1 MASST
6 VTISTG
12 TSSEIAARPDETAV
26 AHGAR
31 WITLA
36 FVIVG
41 LLNYGYALVLTRLL
55 DVAEYSRFAAGQ
67 GLILWASTV
76 ATVCVPWVLAQG
88 LARARSEPERHS
100 VTRFAK
106 LVSVASGVSAAAL
119 VGVIALRFA
128 APAAVLAL
136 AISTFVIFLGTT
148 TTGWLQGTE
157 RMRSLA
163 VLYVA
168 ENVVK
173 NGAGVLLVVVARL
186 GDTGALAAFGIGGLV
201 MLARWPRTPRHPG
214 QDRAASWRR
223 PGLGRGDRW
232 RRDLWG
238 RAARIAGAQSMVSLF
253 VTLDVVLVAVLPGNR
268 ALAASYQASAT
279 LARIPLFV
287 AGAVATAFFPSLSR
301 GESGGVLA
309 ARALR
314 MYAAITLP
322 VAAILIT
329 VPGDLLA
336 LVFPAQY
343 GAVAMLLKF
352 TAVTGFGA
360 GGISLVIAFFQAA
373 DDYSCLTWLL
383 VGLVGYAV
391 DLIVGWLID
400 GVTGLAVGGAVGTM
414 SALLLTGHHL
424 VQSQGYGAL
433 SRVALIEPVLA
444 AAVLTVV
451 RPHLHLW
458 LAAALLIG
466 LRAGIRFLRP
476 GARHAR
482 GPRWVKPTVHAIG
495 SK

>member
-1 MASST
+1 M
-6 VTISTG
+6 TG
-12 TSSEIAARPDETAV
+12 SGDAARPDETAV

-41 LLNYGYALVLTRLL
+41 LLNYGYALLLTRLL
-55 DVAEYSRFAAGQ
+55 DVAAYSRFAAGQ

-88 LARARSEPERHS
+88 LARARSGPERQS

-106 LVSVASGVSAAAL
+106 LVSVTSGVSAAAI

-128 APAAVLAL
+128 APTAVLAL
-136 AISTFVIFLGTT
+136 AISTFVIFLGTA

-157 RMRSLA
+157 RMRGLA
-163 VLYVA
+163 ILYVT
-168 ENVVK
+168 ENVLK
-173 NGAGVLLVVVARL
+173 NGAGVLLVVVAGR
-186 GDTGALAAFGIGGLV
+186 GDAGALAAFGIGGLV

-214 QDRAASWRR
+214 PSRVTGWGHRELWRR
-223 PGLGRGDRW
+223 T
-232 RRDLWG
+232 
-238 RAARIAGAQSMVSLF
+238 ARIAGAQSMVSLF
-253 VTLDVVLVAVLPGNR
+253 VTLDVVLVAMLPGHR

-301 GESGGVLA
+301 GEPGGVLA

-314 MYAAITLP
+314 MYAAVTLP
-322 VAAILIT
+322 VAVILIT
-329 VPGDLLA
+329 IPAHLLA

-343 GAVAMLLKF
+343 GAVAMLLRF

-373 DDYSCLTWLL
+373 DDYSCLTWLAA
-383 VGLVGYAV
+383 GLAGYAV
-391 DLIVGWLID
+391 DLMVGWLIG
-400 GVTGLAVGGAVGTM
+400 GVTGLAVGGAVGTV
-414 SALLLTGHHL
+414 SALLLIGYDL
-424 VQSQGYGAL
+424 VQSQGYAVL
-433 SRVALIEPVLA
+433 SRVGLAEPAAA
-444 AAVLTVV
+444 AAVLTIV
-451 RPHLHLW
+451 RPHLLIW

-482 GPRWVKPTVHAIG
+482 GPRWVRFTVHPIG

>member
-1 MASST
+1 MTSST
-6 VTISTG
+6 VT
-12 TSSEIAARPDETAV
+12 SSGVAARPDETAV

-41 LLNYGYALVLTRLL
+41 LLNYAYALLLTRLL
-55 DVAEYSRFAAGQ
+55 DVAAYSRFAAGQ

-88 LARARSEPERHS
+88 LARARTEPERHS

-106 LVSVASGVSAAAL
+106 LVSVVSGVTAAAL

-168 ENVVK
+168 ENVLK
-173 NGAGVLLVVVARL
+173 NGAGVLLVVVAGL

-201 MLARWPRTPRHPG
+201 MLARWPRTPRDPG
-214 QDRAASWRR
+214 QDRADWWWRD
-223 PGLGRGDRW
+223 RG
-232 RRDLWG
+232 RRDLWH

-253 VTLDVVLVAVLPGNR
+253 VALDVVLVAVLPGNR

-287 AGAVATAFFPSLSR
+287 AAAVATAFFPSLSR
-301 GESGGVLA
+301 GESGGALA

-314 MYAAITLP
+314 MYAAVTLP

-329 VPGDLLA
+329 VPGHLLA
-336 LVFPAQY
+336 LIFPAQY

-383 VGLVGYAV
+383 VGLVGYAA
-391 DLIVGWLID
+391 DLVVGWLID
-400 GVTGLAVGGAVGTM
+400 GVTGLAVGGAVGAV
-414 SALLLTGHHL
+414 SALLLTGYHL
-424 VQSQGYGAL
+424 VQSQGYAVL
-433 SRVALIEPVLA
+433 SRVALIEPVVA
-444 AAVLTVV
+444 ATVLTVV
-451 RPHLHLW
+451 RPHLYLW

-482 GPRWVKPTVHAIG
+482 GPSWVKPAVHAIG

>member
-1 MASST
+1 
-6 VTISTG
+6 V
-12 TSSEIAARPDETAV
+12 V
-26 AHGAR
+26 
-31 WITLA
+31 
-36 FVIVG
+36 
-41 LLNYGYALVLTRLL
+41 
-55 DVAEYSRFAAGQ
+55 
-67 GLILWASTV
+67 
-76 ATVCVPWVLAQG
+76 
-88 LARARSEPERHS
+88 
-100 VTRFAK
+100 
-106 LVSVASGVSAAAL
+106 SGVTAAAL

-148 TTGWLQGTE
+148 TTGWLQGTD

-168 ENVVK
+168 ENVLK
-173 NGAGVLLVVVARL
+173 NGAGVLLVVLARL

-201 MLARWPRTPRHPG
+201 MLARWPRTPRSLG
-214 QDRAASWRR
+214 QARLTGWGRR
-223 PGLGRGDRW
+223 DLW

-253 VTLDVVLVAVLPGNR
+253 VALDVVLVAVLPGNR

-301 GESGGVLA
+301 GESGGALA

-314 MYAAITLP
+314 MYAAVTLP

-329 VPGDLLA
+329 VPGHLLA
-336 LVFPAQY
+336 LIFPAQY
-343 GAVAMLLKF
+343 AAVAMLLKF
-352 TAVTGFGA
+352 TAVAGFGA

-383 VGLVGYAV
+383 VGLVGYAA
-391 DLIVGWLID
+391 DLVVGWLID
-400 GVTGLAVGGAVGTM
+400 GVTGLAVGGAVGTV
-414 SALLLTGHHL
+414 SALLLTGYHL
-424 VQSQGYGAL
+424 VQSQGHRVL
-433 SRVALIEPVLA
+433 SRVALVEPVVA

-451 RPHLHLW
+451 RPHLYLW

>member
-1 MASST
+1 VTSST
-6 VTISTG
+6 ATG
-12 TSSEIAARPDETAV
+12 NGVAALPDETAV

-31 WITLA
+31 WITLG

-41 LLNYGYALVLTRLL
+41 LLNYGYALLLTRLL
-55 DVAEYSRFAAGQ
+55 DVAAYSGFAAGQ

-88 LARARSEPERHS
+88 LARARTEPERHS

-106 LVSVASGVSAAAL
+106 LVSVVSGVTAAAL

-128 APAAVLAL
+128 APTAVLAL

-168 ENVVK
+168 ENVLK
-173 NGAGVLLVVVARL
+173 NGAGVLLVVLARL

-201 MLARWPRTPRHPG
+201 MLARWPRTPRDPG
-214 QDRAASWRR
+214 QDRAGWGSRD
-223 PGLGRGDRW
+223 LG
-232 RRDLWG
+232 RRDLWR

-253 VTLDVVLVAVLPGNR
+253 VTLDVVLVAVLPGSR

-287 AGAVATAFFPSLSR
+287 AGAVATAFFPALSR
-301 GESGGVLA
+301 GESGGALA

-314 MYAAITLP
+314 MYAAVTLP

-329 VPGDLLA
+329 VPGHLLA
-336 LVFPAQY
+336 LIFPAQY

-383 VGLVGYAV
+383 AGLVGYAA
-391 DLIVGWLID
+391 DLVVGWLID
-400 GVTGLAVGGAVGTM
+400 GVMGLAVGGAVGTV

-424 VQSQGYGAL
+424 VQSQGYRVL
-433 SRVALIEPVLA
+433 SRVALIEPVVA

-451 RPHLHLW
+451 RPHLYLW

-482 GPRWVKPTVHAIG
+482 GPRWVKPAVHAIG

>member
-1 MASST
+1 VINST
-6 VTISTG
+6 VADGPPQS
-12 TSSEIAARPDETAV
+12 AAATRPDETAV

-41 LLNYGYALVLTRLL
+41 LLNYGYALLLTRLL
-55 DVAEYSRFAAGQ
+55 NVADYSRFAAGQ

-88 LARARSEPERHS
+88 LARARTETERHS

-106 LVSVASGVSAAAL
+106 LISVTSGFAAAAL
-119 VGVIALRFA
+119 TGVIALRFA

-168 ENVVK
+168 ENVLK
-173 NGAGVLLVVVARL
+173 NGVGVLLVVLARL

-214 QDRAASWRR
+214 PDLAGTLGR
-223 PGLGRGDRW
+223 PGLT

-253 VTLDVVLVAVLPGNR
+253 VALDVVLVAVLPGNR
-268 ALAASYQASAT
+268 ALAASYQAGAT

-287 AGAVATAFFPSLSR
+287 AGAVATAFFPSMSR
-301 GESGGVLA
+301 GESGGALA

-314 MYAAITLP
+314 MYAAVTLP

-329 VPGDLLA
+329 VPGHLLA
-336 LVFPAQY
+336 LIFPAQY
-343 GAVAMLLKF
+343 GAVAVLLKF

-383 VGLVGYAV
+383 VGLIGYAA
-391 DLIVGWLID
+391 DLVVGWLID
-400 GVTGLAVGGAVGTM
+400 GVTGLAVGGAVGTV
-414 SALLLTGHHL
+414 SALLLSGHYL
-424 VQSQGYGAL
+424 VQNQGYAVL

-444 AAVLTVV
+444 AAALTVV
-451 RPHLHLW
+451 RPYLYLW
-458 LAAALLIG
+458 MAVAVAIG
-466 LRAGIRFLRP
+466 LRTGVRFLRP

-482 GPRWVKPTVHAIG
+482 GPRWVKPAFHPIG

>member
-223 PGLGRGDRW
+223 P
-232 RRDLWG
+232 
-238 RAARIAGAQSMVSLF
+238 
-253 VTLDVVLVAVLPGNR
+253 
-268 ALAASYQASAT
+268 
-279 LARIPLFV
+279 
-287 AGAVATAFFPSLSR
+287 
-301 GESGGVLA
+301 
-309 ARALR
+309 
-314 MYAAITLP
+314 
-322 VAAILIT
+322 
-329 VPGDLLA
+329 
-336 LVFPAQY
+336 
-343 GAVAMLLKF
+343 
-352 TAVTGFGA
+352 
-360 GGISLVIAFFQAA
+360 
-373 DDYSCLTWLL
+373 
-383 VGLVGYAV
+383 
-391 DLIVGWLID
+391 
-400 GVTGLAVGGAVGTM
+400 
-414 SALLLTGHHL
+414 
-424 VQSQGYGAL
+424 
-433 SRVALIEPVLA
+433 
-444 AAVLTVV
+444 
-451 RPHLHLW
+451 
-458 LAAALLIG
+458 
-466 LRAGIRFLRP
+466 
-476 GARHAR
+476 
-482 GPRWVKPTVHAIG
+482 
-495 SK
+495 

>member
-1 MASST
+1 
-6 VTISTG
+6 VTGSAV
-12 TSSEIAARPDETAV
+12 AARSDESTV

-41 LLNYGYALVLTRLL
+41 LLNYGYALLLTRLL
-55 DVAEYSRFAAGQ
+55 DVAAYSTFAAGQ

-88 LARARSEPERHS
+88 LARAQSEPERRS
-100 VTRFAK
+100 VTQFAK

-119 VGVIALRFA
+119 VAVIALRFA
-128 APAAVLAL
+128 APTAVLAV

-148 TTGWLQGTE
+148 ATGWLQGNE
-157 RMRSLA
+157 RMRGLA

-168 ENVVK
+168 ENVLK
-173 NGAGVLLVVVARL
+173 NGAGILLVVVARL
-186 GDTGALAAFGIGGLV
+186 CETGALAAFGIGALV
-201 MLARWPRTPRHPG
+201 MLARWPRTPRRPG
-214 QDRAASWRR
+214 QARDGGSGRRDRWHRD
-223 PGLGRGDRW
+223 LW
-232 RRDLWG
+232 RRDLWRRDLWH
-238 RAARIAGAQSMVSLF
+238 RAARITGAQSMVSLF
-253 VTLDVVLVAVLPGNR
+253 VALDVVLVAVLPGNR

-301 GESGGVLA
+301 GERGGALA

-314 MYAAITLP
+314 MYAAVTLP

-329 VPGDLLA
+329 VPGHLLA
-336 LVFPAQY
+336 LIFPAQY

-360 GGISLVIAFFQAA
+360 GGISLVVAFFQAA

-383 VGLVGYAV
+383 VGLVGYAAALV
-391 DLIVGWLID
+391 VGWLID
-400 GVTGLAVGGAVGTM
+400 GVMGLAVGGAVGTM
-414 SALLLTGHHL
+414 SALMLTGYHL
-424 VQSQGYGAL
+424 VQSQGYRVL
-433 SRVALIEPVLA
+433 SRVTLAEPAVAAAVLIVVRPYLYIWLA
-444 AAVLTVV
+444 AAV
-451 RPHLHLW
+451 
-458 LAAALLIG
+458 AIG
-466 LRAGIRFLRP
+466 LRAGVRFLRP

-482 GPRWVKPTVHAIG
+482 GSRLVKLTAHAIG

>member
-1 MASST
+1 MTSST
-6 VTISTG
+6 VTTSTG
-12 TSSEIAARPDETAV
+12 TGSEVAARPDETAV
-26 AHGAR
+26 ARGAR

-41 LLNYGYALVLTRLL
+41 LLNYGYALLLTRLL
-55 DVAEYSRFAAGQ
+55 DVAAYSRFAAGQ

-88 LARARSEPERHS
+88 LARARSEPERQS

-106 LVSVASGVSAAAL
+106 LVSVTSGVSAAAL
-119 VGVIALRFA
+119 TGVIALRFA

-136 AISTFVIFLGTT
+136 TISTFVIFLGTT
-148 TTGWLQGTE
+148 TTGWLQGTD

-163 VLYVA
+163 ILYVA
-168 ENVVK
+168 ENVLK

-186 GDTGALAAFGIGGLV
+186 GDTGALAAFGIGALV
-201 MLARWPRTPRHPG
+201 MLARWPRTPRHPR
-214 QDRAASWRR
+214 QDRADGWGR
-223 PGLGRGDRW
+223 PGLW
-232 RRDLWG
+232 RRDLWR

-253 VTLDVVLVAVLPGNR
+253 VALDVVLVAVLPGNR

-301 GESGGVLA
+301 GESGGALA

-314 MYAAITLP
+314 MYAAVTLP

-329 VPGDLLA
+329 VPGHLLA

-383 VGLVGYAV
+383 VGLVGYAA

-400 GVTGLAVGGAVGTM
+400 GVTGLAIGGAVGAV

-424 VQSQGYGAL
+424 VQSQGYAAL
-433 SRVALIEPVLA
+433 SRVALVEPAVA
-444 AAVLTVV
+444 AAVLTVA
-451 RPHLHLW
+451 RPHLYLW
-458 LAAALLIG
+458 LAAALLVG

-482 GPRWVKPTVHAIG
+482 GPRWVKPAVHAIG

>member
-1 MASST
+1 VAAYST
-6 VTISTG
+6 
-12 TSSEIAARPDETAV
+12 
-26 AHGAR
+26 
-31 WITLA
+31 
-36 FVIVG
+36 
-41 LLNYGYALVLTRLL
+41 
-55 DVAEYSRFAAGQ
+55 FAAGQ

-88 LARARSEPERHS
+88 LARARSEPERQS

-106 LVSVASGVSAAAL
+106 LVSVASGVTAAAL
-119 VGVIALRFA
+119 VGVIAVRFA
-128 APAAVLAL
+128 APTAVLAV

-157 RMRSLA
+157 RMRGLA

-168 ENVVK
+168 ENVLK

-201 MLARWPRTPRHPG
+201 MLARWPRTPRRPG
-214 QDRAASWRR
+214 QARVGGWGRR
-223 PGLGRGDRW
+223 DLW
-232 RRDLWG
+232 RRDLWH

-253 VTLDVVLVAVLPGNR
+253 VALDVVLVAVLPGNR

-301 GESGGVLA
+301 GESGGALA

-314 MYAAITLP
+314 MYAAVTLP

-329 VPGDLLA
+329 VPGHLLA
-336 LVFPAQY
+336 LIFPAQY
-343 GAVAMLLKF
+343 SAVAMLLKF

-383 VGLVGYAV
+383 VGLVGYAA
-391 DLIVGWLID
+391 DLVVGWLID
-400 GVTGLAVGGAVGTM
+400 GVTGLAVGGAVGAM
-414 SALLLTGHHL
+414 SALLLTGYHL
-424 VQSQGYGAL
+424 VQSQGYAVL
-433 SRVALIEPVLA
+433 SRVALVEPVVA

-451 RPHLHLW
+451 RPHLYIW

-482 GPRWVKPTVHAIG
+482 GPRWAKPTVHAIG

>member
-1 MASST
+1 MTVSTATGAPELST
-6 VTISTG
+6 VAT
-12 TSSEIAARPDETAV
+12 RPDETAV

-41 LLNYGYALVLTRLL
+41 LLNYGYALLLTRLL
-55 DVAEYSRFAAGQ
+55 DVAAYSRFAAGQ

-88 LARARSEPERHS
+88 LARARTETERHS

-106 LVSVASGVSAAAL
+106 LVSVTSGVAAAAL
-119 VGVIALRFA
+119 TGVIALRFA

-163 VLYVA
+163 ALYVA
-168 ENVVK
+168 ENVLK
-173 NGAGVLLVVVARL
+173 NGAGVLLVVLARL

-201 MLARWPRTPRHPG
+201 MLARWPRTPRGPG
-214 QDRAASWRR
+214 RDLAGTGDR
-223 PGLGRGDRW
+223 PGLG

-253 VTLDVVLVAVLPGNR
+253 VALDVVLVAMLPGNR

-287 AGAVATAFFPSLSR
+287 AGAVATAFFPSMSR
-301 GESGGVLA
+301 GESGGALA

-314 MYAAITLP
+314 MYAAVTLP

-329 VPGDLLA
+329 VPGHLLA
-336 LVFPAQY
+336 LIFPAQY

-373 DDYSCLTWLL
+373 DDYSCLAWLL
-383 VGLVGYAV
+383 VGLIGYAA
-391 DLIVGWLID
+391 DLVVGWLMD

-414 SALLLTGHHL
+414 SALLLTGHYL
-424 VQSQGYGAL
+424 VRSHGYAVL
-433 SRVALIEPVLA
+433 SRVALVEPVLA

-451 RPHLHLW
+451 RPHLYLW
-458 LAAALLIG
+458 LAAAVAIG

-482 GPRWVKPTVHAIG
+482 GPRWARPTFHPIG

>member
-1 MASST
+1 MTGSTLASGGVAS
-6 VTISTG
+6 
-12 TSSEIAARPDETAV
+12 RPDETAV

-41 LLNYGYALVLTRLL
+41 LLNYGYALLLTRLL
-55 DVAEYSRFAAGQ
+55 DVTAYSRFAAGQ

-88 LARARSEPERHS
+88 LARARTEPERHS

-106 LVSVASGVSAAAL
+106 LVSVTSGVTAAAL
-119 VGVIALRFA
+119 TGVIALRFA
-128 APAAVLAL
+128 APAAVLAV

-148 TTGWLQGTE
+148 TTGWLQGSE
-157 RMRSLA
+157 RMRGLA

-168 ENVVK
+168 ENVLK
-173 NGAGVLLVVVARL
+173 NGAGVLLVVVARQ
-186 GDTGALAAFGIGGLV
+186 GDAGALAAFGIGGLV
-201 MLARWPRTPRHPG
+201 MLARWPRTPRNPG
-214 QDRAASWRR
+214 QAGA
-223 PGLGRGDRW
+223 GRW
-232 RRDLWG
+232 ARRDLWRSALWS

-253 VTLDVVLVAVLPGNR
+253 VAMDVVLVAVLPGNR

-279 LARIPLFV
+279 LARVPVFV

-314 MYAAITLP
+314 MYAAVTLP
-322 VAAILIT
+322 VAAVLIT
-329 VPGDLLA
+329 VPGHLLA
-336 LVFPAQY
+336 LIFPAQY
-343 GAVAMLLKF
+343 GAVAMLLKA

-373 DDYSCLTWLL
+373 DDYSCLTWLA
-383 VGLVGYAV
+383 VGLAGYAA
-391 DLIVGWLID
+391 DLVVGWLID
-400 GVTGLAVGGAVGTM
+400 GVTGLAVGGAVGTV
-414 SALLLTGHHL
+414 SALLLTGYHL
-424 VQSQGYGAL
+424 VQSQGYRAL

-451 RPHLHLW
+451 RPHLYLW
-458 LAAALLIG
+458 LAAALAIG

-482 GPRWVKPTVHAIG
+482 GPRWMKPTFHPVG
-495 SK
+495 TR

>member
-1 MASST
+1 MSGS
-6 VTISTG
+6 G
-12 TSSEIAARPDETAV
+12 LAARPDESAV
-26 AHGAR
+26 ARGAR

-41 LLNYGYALVLTRLL
+41 LLNYAYALLLTRLL
-55 DVAEYSRFAAGQ
+55 DVAAYSTFAAGQ

-88 LARARSEPERHS
+88 LARARSEPERQS

-106 LVSVASGVSAAAL
+106 LVSVASGVSAGAL

-128 APAAVLAL
+128 APSAVLAL

-186 GDTGALAAFGIGGLV
+186 GETGALAAFGIGGLV
-201 MLARWPRTPRHPG
+201 MLARWPRAR
-214 QDRAASWRR
+214 Q
-223 PGLGRGDRW
+223 PGLRPAGPADWGRRE
-232 RRDLWG
+232 LWG

-253 VTLDVVLVAVLPGNR
+253 VVLDVVLVAVLPGNR

-301 GESGGVLA
+301 GQSGGALA

-314 MYAAITLP
+314 MYAAVTLP

-329 VPGDLLA
+329 MPGHLLA

-352 TAVTGFGA
+352 TAVTGLGA

-383 VGLVGYAV
+383 VGLVGYAA
-391 DLIVGWLID
+391 DLVVGWLID
-400 GVTGLAVGGAVGTM
+400 GVTGLAVGGAVGAV
-414 SALLLTGHHL
+414 SALLLTGYHL
-424 VQSQGYGAL
+424 VQSQGRAVL
-433 SRVALIEPVLA
+433 SRVALVEP
-444 AAVLTVV
+444 AVATAILIVV
-451 RPHLHLW
+451 RPHLYLW

-482 GPRWVKPTVHAIG
+482 GPRRARPIAHPIG
-495 SK
+495 TR

>member
-1 MASST
+1 MATST
-6 VTISTG
+6 ATG
-12 TSSEIAARPDETAV
+12 SGVAARPDETAV

-41 LLNYGYALVLTRLL
+41 LLNYGYALLLTRLL
-55 DVAEYSRFAAGQ
+55 DVAAYSQFAAGQ

-88 LARARSEPERHS
+88 LARARTEPERHS

-106 LVSVASGVSAAAL
+106 LVSVTSGVAAAA
-119 VGVIALRFA
+119 VTGVIALRFA
-128 APAAVLAL
+128 APTAVLAV

-168 ENVVK
+168 ENVLK
-173 NGAGVLLVVVARL
+173 NGAGVLLVMLARQ

-214 QDRAASWRR
+214 QARSNGWSQTD
-223 PGLGRGDRW
+223 LW

-238 RAARIAGAQSMVSLF
+238 RAGRIAGAQSMVSLF
-253 VTLDVVLVAVLPGNR
+253 VALDVVLVAVLPGNR

-301 GESGGVLA
+301 GESGGALA

-314 MYAAITLP
+314 MYAAVTLP

-329 VPGDLLA
+329 VPGHLLA
-336 LVFPAQY
+336 LIFPAQY
-343 GAVAMLLKF
+343 SAVAMLLKF

-373 DDYSCLTWLL
+373 DDYSCLTWLA
-383 VGLVGYAV
+383 VGLVGYAT
-391 DLIVGWLID
+391 DLVVGWLID
-400 GVTGLAVGGAVGTM
+400 GVTGLAVGGAVGTV

-424 VQSQGYGAL
+424 VQSQGYRVL
-433 SRVALIEPVLA
+433 SRVALVEPVLA

-451 RPHLHLW
+451 RPHLYLW
-458 LAAALLIG
+458 LAAALAIG

-482 GPRWVKPTVHAIG
+482 GPRWAKPAFHPIG
-495 SK
+495 TK

>member
-1 MASST
+1 
-6 VTISTG
+6 
-12 TSSEIAARPDETAV
+12 
-26 AHGAR
+26 
-31 WITLA
+31 
-36 FVIVG
+36 
-41 LLNYGYALVLTRLL
+41 
-55 DVAEYSRFAAGQ
+55 
-67 GLILWASTV
+67 
-76 ATVCVPWVLAQG
+76 
-88 LARARSEPERHS
+88 
-100 VTRFAK
+100 
-106 LVSVASGVSAAAL
+106 
-119 VGVIALRFA
+119 
-128 APAAVLAL
+128 
-136 AISTFVIFLGTT
+136 
-148 TTGWLQGTE
+148 
-157 RMRSLA
+157 
-163 VLYVA
+163 
-168 ENVVK
+168 
-173 NGAGVLLVVVARL
+173 
-186 GDTGALAAFGIGGLV
+186 
-201 MLARWPRTPRHPG
+201 
-214 QDRAASWRR
+214 
-223 PGLGRGDRW
+223 
-232 RRDLWG
+232 
-238 RAARIAGAQSMVSLF
+238 
-253 VTLDVVLVAVLPGNR
+253 
-268 ALAASYQASAT
+268 
-279 LARIPLFV
+279 
-287 AGAVATAFFPSLSR
+287 VATAFFPSLSR

-383 VGLVGYAV
+383 VGLVGYAA

-400 GVTGLAVGGAVGTM
+400 GVTGLAVGGAVGTV

-451 RPHLHLW
+451 RPHLYLW

>member
-1 MASST
+1 MTSST
-6 VTISTG
+6 VTSSTVTG
-12 TSSEIAARPDETAV
+12 SPVRSTVAARPDETAV

-41 LLNYGYALVLTRLL
+41 LLNYGYALLLTRLL
-55 DVAEYSRFAAGQ
+55 DVAAYSRFAAGQ

-88 LARARSEPERHS
+88 LARARSEPERHA

-106 LVSVASGVSAAAL
+106 LVSVASGVTAGAL

-128 APAAVLAL
+128 GPATVLAL

-148 TTGWLQGTE
+148 STGWLQGTE

-168 ENVVK
+168 ENVLK
-173 NGAGVLLVVVARL
+173 NGAGVLLVVAARQREA
-186 GDTGALAAFGIGGLV
+186 GALAAFGIGGLV

-214 QDRAASWRR
+214 QAGVA
-223 PGLGRGDRW
+223 GLGRTDLW
-232 RRDLWG
+232 RRDLRH

-253 VTLDVVLVAVLPGNR
+253 VALDVVLVAVLPGNR

-314 MYAAITLP
+314 MYAAVTLP

-329 VPGDLLA
+329 VPGHLLA
-336 LVFPAQY
+336 LIFPAQY

-373 DDYSCLTWLL
+373 DDYSCLTWLG
-383 VGLVGYAV
+383 VGLAGYAA

-400 GVTGLAVGGAVGTM
+400 GVTGLAVGGAVGTV
-414 SALLLTGHHL
+414 SALLLTGYHL
-424 VQSQGYGAL
+424 VQSQGYQVL
-433 SRVALIEPVLA
+433 SRVALVEPVLA
-444 AAVLTVV
+444 AAVLSLV
-451 RPHLHLW
+451 RPHLYLW
-458 LAAALLIG
+458 LAAALAIG
-466 LRAGIRFLRP
+466 LRAGVRFLRP

-482 GPRWVKPTVHAIG
+482 GPRWVKPTVPAVG
-495 SK
+495 RK